1 MPPTDPAFAQEVLLN
16 DTHTK
21 VLIIGSG
28 PAGLTAAL
36 YAARADLEPVVIEG
50 LQPGG
55 QLTITTE
62 VENYPGF
69 PEGITG
75 PELMQRTKAQV
86 ERFGT
91 RFLFDQVTE
100 VNLDQRPFTVN
111 TDDNGTWTCDTLV
124 IASGAT
130 ARLLGLESE
139 GALMGYG
146 VSACAT
152 CDGFFYRDKEI
163 AVVGG
168 GDTAL
173 EEAIFLTKFA
183 SKVTLIH
190 RRDELRGSKIMR
202 QRAMDNPKIEFAWNS
217 VVDEVLGT
225 KDGGG
230 VTGVRLKD
238 TQSGEMRDLALEGL
252 FIAIGHKPN
261 TDLFKKKLDMD
272 AVGYLKTAPDSTC
285 TSIEGVFACG
295 DVQDSKYRQAI
306 TAAGSGCMAALEAE
320 RWLTEQGSDS
330 TGPG

>member
-1 MPPTDPAFAQEVLLN
+1 MN
-16 DTHTK
+16 DSHAK

-36 YAARADLEPVVIEG
+36 YSARADLEPVVIEG

-100 VNLDQRPFTVN
+100 VELEQRPFKVH
-111 TDDNGTWTCDTLV
+111 TDDNGTWTCDTLI

-139 GALMGYG
+139 TALMGYG

-217 VVDEVLGT
+217 VVDEVLGS
-225 KDGGG
+225 KDDGG
-230 VTGVRLKD
+230 VTGIRLKD
-238 TQSGEMRDLALEGL
+238 TKNGEMRDLALEGL

-261 TDLFKKKLDMD
+261 TDLFKTTLEMD
-272 AVGYLKTAPDSTC
+272 DVGYLITAADSTC

-320 RWLTEQGSDS
+320 RWLTEQGSE
-330 TGPG
+330 

>member
-1 MPPTDPAFAQEVLLN
+1 MSN
-16 DTHTK
+16 THVK

-50 LQPGG
+50 MQPGG
-55 QLTITTE
+55 QLTITTD

-91 RFLFDQVTE
+91 RFVFDHVTE
-100 VNLDQRPFTVN
+100 VDIEQRPFTVH
-111 TDDNGTWTCDTLV
+111 TDDNKSWTCDTLI
-124 IASGAT
+124 IASGAS

-139 GALMGYG
+139 GRLMGYG

-173 EEAIFLTKFA
+173 EEALFLTKFA

-202 QRAMDNPKIEFAWNS
+202 QRAIDNPKIEFSWNS

-225 KDGGG
+225 TDKG

-238 TQSGEMRDLALEGL
+238 TQSGDLRDLPLEGL

-261 TDLFKKKLDMD
+261 TDLFTGKLDMD
-272 AVGYLKTAPDSTC
+272 GVGYLLTAPDSTE

-295 DVQDSKYRQAI
+295 DVQDSKYRQAV

-320 RWLTEQGSDS
+320 RWLTEQGLE
-330 TGPG
+330 

>member
-1 MPPTDPAFAQEVLLN
+1 MFIQEVLLN
-16 DTHTK
+16 DSHAK

-36 YAARADLEPVVIEG
+36 YSARADLEPVVIEG

-100 VNLDQRPFTVN
+100 VELEQRPFKVH
-111 TDDNGTWTCDTLV
+111 TDDNGTWTCDTLI

-139 GALMGYG
+139 TALMGYG

-217 VVDEVLGT
+217 VVDEVLGS
-225 KDGGG
+225 KDDGG
-230 VTGVRLKD
+230 VTGIRLKD
-238 TQSGEMRDLALEGL
+238 TKNGEMRDLALEGL

-261 TDLFKKKLDMD
+261 TDLFKTTLEMD
-272 AVGYLKTAPDSTC
+272 DVGYLITAADSTC

-320 RWLTEQGSDS
+320 RWLTEKGSE
-330 TGPG
+330 